1 MLAEFCIFMGDLNY
15 RLSTT
20 FKELNNENRDKALA
34 MVHTKEDQFI
44 DAREA
49 GYFVNYNEPKID
61 FLPTYK
67 LKADNLQYVNKNNQA
82 PSYCDKVLFRNNSS
96 LEVVDDFYV
105 GRHDIFGSDHR
116 PVQRAMTIKNLVNP
130 QYADALKIFDKDDPV
145 MGYGEFDIQEV

>member
-20 FKELNNENRDKALA
+20 FKELNNENRDKALT
-34 MVHTKEDQFI
+34 MVHTKEDQFVSAI
-44 DAREA
+44 EA

-67 LKADNLQYVNKNNQA
+67 LKADKLQYVNKKDQA
-82 PSYCDKVLFRNNSS
+82 PSYCDKVLFKNNSS

-116 PVQRAMTIKNLVNP
+116 PV
-130 QYADALKIFDKDDPV
+130 
-145 MGYGEFDIQEV
+145 